1 MKNSRKIA
9 TIALMSLSLLSTN
22 PALEA
27 RIMAGSIS
35 EKKQTTKVVK
45 LLNTARKHVSKGKN
59 QDAIDTYWKVLE
71 LDSHEPY
78 AYLEIGEL
86 YKNLEIYDRSIEM
99 LTSGLEIGEKELDA
113 DTICH
118 YYCVLTEVYSL
129 TNQQGLANKTL
140 IKAAEIAPRNPM
152 PRKILGDIYLK
163 NNRIANAYKA
173 YKKALEL
180 DPYYHPATQ
189 ALSEL
194 TLEYGNQ
201 LPQED
206 KDKDYIKKVAVK
218 LDNTP
223 KTNEEQVSTKKD
235 TTNEKQNQPK
245 IAKLQDKPE
254 AKDSSDQI
262 VTSSNPE
269 SLSSS
274 NLPIQSDD
282 DENNKPSKVK
292 EIKDERPLPL
302 EAKELAKIEAAKQK
316 KNKKKKSNNKNKP
329 QTAEEIEKAIAESEQ
344 SGSAQTETNKKMTSK
359 EKDQHN
365 IELFL
370 AGNPTQKE
378 EAINYFINQ
387 GETGLYQIEEL
398 LYDSNPDVRL
408 LAVRALPLFTDYK
421 DEVKSILQD
430 ASDDNDPTVAE
441 EIEKALNLL

>member
-1 MKNSRKIA
+1 MFNRKKLTAITLA
-9 TIALMSLSLLSTN
+9 ALAFLSQP
-22 PALEA
+22 PAIEA
-27 RIMAGSIS
+27 RIMAGSVS
-35 EKKQTTKVVK
+35 EKKQTNKVTK

-71 LDSHEPY
+71 MDSHEPY
-78 AYLEIGEL
+78 AYLEMGEL
-86 YKNLEIYDRSIEM
+86 YKNLQIYDRSIEM

-118 YYCVLTEVYSL
+118 YYCILTEVYSI
-129 TNQQGLANKTL
+129 TSQQGLANKAL

-163 NNRIANAYKA
+163 NNRIANAFKA

-194 TLEYGNQ
+194 TMEYGNQ

-218 LDNTP
+218 LEP
-223 KTNEEQVSTKKD
+223 AS
-235 TTNEKQNQPK
+235 EKNKNQNSPAKEDKQSQPK
-245 IAKLQDKPE
+245 IAKTTADNEVKPNIPKE
-254 AKDSSDQI
+254 ETIKIANQE
-262 VTSSNPE
+262 VV
-269 SLSSS
+269 LST
-274 NLPIQSDD
+274 NIQQTDN
-282 DENNKPSKVK
+282 EEELIATKANKK

-302 EAKELAKIEAAKQK
+302 EAKELAKMESAKKNKNKK
-316 KNKKKKSNNKNKP
+316 KNKKTNKP
-329 QTAEEIEKAIAESEQ
+329 QTAEEIEKAISEREQAASVPSDQ
-344 SGSAQTETNKKMTSK
+344 SKKMTSK
-359 EKDQHN
+359 ERDQHN

-378 EAINYFINQ
+378 EALNYFISQ

-408 LAVRALPLFTDYK
+408 LAVRALPLFEDYK
-421 DEVKSILQD
+421 EEVKTILQD
-430 ASDDNDPTVAE
+430 ALEENDPSIAE
-441 EIEKALNLL
+441 EIQKALSLL

>member
-1 MKNSRKIA
+1 MKKSRKLA
-9 TIALMSLSLLSTN
+9 TIALMSLSLLSSN

-35 EKKQTTKVVK
+35 EKKQTTKVSK

-86 YKNLEIYDRSIEM
+86 YKNLQIYDRSIEM

-118 YYCVLTEVYSL
+118 YYCVLTEVYTITS
-129 TNQQGLANKTL
+129 QQGLANKAL

-194 TLEYGNQ
+194 TMEYGNQ
-201 LPQED
+201 LPKED
-206 KDKDYIKKVAVK
+206 KDRDYIKKVAVK
-218 LDNTP
+218 LEPSSETNKKQVEQNKQQVKQSDEKTLP
-223 KTNEEQVSTKKD
+223 PQTDSTTAQTAEIQKQESSSLTKTNEDEIINTKE
-235 TTNEKQNQPK
+235 EKP
-245 IAKLQDKPE
+245 A
-254 AKDSSDQI
+254 
-262 VTSSNPE
+262 
-269 SLSSS
+269 
-274 NLPIQSDD
+274 
-282 DENNKPSKVK
+282 
-292 EIKDERPLPL
+292 IKDERPLPL
-302 EAKELAKIEAAKQK
+302 DSKELAKIEIAKQK
-316 KNKKKKSNNKNKP
+316 KNKKKKASNKKKP
-329 QTAEEIEKAIAESEQ
+329 QTAEEIEKAISEQ
-344 SGSAQTETNKKMTSK
+344 EQTASVTAGQNKKMSSK

-398 LYDSNPDVRL
+398 LYDSNPDIRL
-408 LAVRALPLFTDYK
+408 LAVRALPLFEDYR
-421 DEVKSILQD
+421 DEVKTILQD
-430 ASDDNDPTVAE
+430 ALEDNDPSVAE
-441 EIEKALNLL
+441 EIQKALNLL